1 MDWDDSNISSTNS
14 LRKYFPRLALTYAS
28 RVASRD
34 RGVDAIIYDPDPIR
48 GGRYIIQAKKYTNRV
63 DVAAVRDLFGTVQ
76 AEKANRGILVTTS
89 HFGPDAHEFAKDKN
103 ITLIE
108 GPELLHLFEK
118 HGYKFRIDIAEAR
131 RVMGLA

>member
-1 MDWDDSNISSTNS
+1 MDWDDFEHLIRELFEKVFSAPGVDVRIT
-14 LRKYFPRLALTYAS
+14 R
-28 RVASRD
+28 ASRD

-48 GGRYIIQAKKYTNRV
+48 GGRYIIQAKKYTNLV

-118 HGYKFRIDIAEAR
+118 HGYTFRIDLKEAR
-131 RVMGLA
+131 KLLGLT